1 MDSWKNKQKVIVQL
15 VCILLSLCLWIYVT
29 NIKNPIKSYELKN
42 VPVEILNSNSLQDS
56 GLALVPNQNF
66 YVNLK
71 IEGNTLTTKGDSNNS
86 DDVRIDKSKVI
97 GKVILRI
104 PKGGVLR
111 EVFTTPKVIVSIVV
125 TLILISLSI
134 SYIPKDKRKKV
145 VSLDDKFEDPDCIYK
160 K

>member
-66 YVNLK
+66 YVK
-71 IEGNTLTTKGDSNNS
+71 RT
-86 DDVRIDKSKVI
+86 
-97 GKVILRI
+97 
-104 PKGGVLR
+104 
-111 EVFTTPKVIVSIVV
+111 VSRMCR
-125 TLILISLSI
+125 SLAMWQ
-134 SYIPKDKRKKV
+134 P
-145 VSLDDKFEDPDCIYK
+145 C
-160 K
+160 

>member
-66 YVNLK
+66 
-71 IEGNTLTTKGDSNNS
+71 TRF
-86 DDVRIDKSKVI
+86 RISFSSKSKFLC
-97 GKVILRI
+97 KLKNR
-104 PKGGVLR
+104 R
-111 EVFTTPKVIVSIVV
+111 
-125 TLILISLSI
+125 
-134 SYIPKDKRKKV
+134 
-145 VSLDDKFEDPDCIYK
+145 
-160 K
+160 